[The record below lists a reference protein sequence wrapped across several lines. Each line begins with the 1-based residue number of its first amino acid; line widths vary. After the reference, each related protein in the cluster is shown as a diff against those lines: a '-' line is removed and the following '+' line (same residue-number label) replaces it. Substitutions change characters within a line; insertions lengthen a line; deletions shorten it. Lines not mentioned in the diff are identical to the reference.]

1 MIYLTNLEE
10 NILNSMFNALKTF
23 KNPAKRMK
31 EQIKNIEKDIN
42 IVIEAIKNND
52 SKDAIQMLKDIQED
66 LKVIALVS
74 EQQ

>member
-31 EQIKNIEKDIN
+31 EQIKNIEKDLN

-74 EQQ
+74 E

>member
-1 MIYLTNLEE
+1 MIYLTNREE

-42 IVIEAIKNND
+42 IVIEAINNGD
-52 SKDAIQMLKDIQED
+52 TKDAVSMLKDIQED

-74 EQQ
+74 E

>member
-31 EQIKNIEKDIN
+31 EQIKNIEKDLN
-42 IVIEAIKNND
+42 IVIEAINNGD
-52 SKDAIQMLKDIQED
+52 TKDAVSMLKDIQED
-66 LKVIALVS
+66 LKVIALVN
-74 EQQ
+74 E

>member
-1 MIYLTNLEE
+1 
-10 NILNSMFNALKTF
+10 MFNALKTF

-31 EQIKNIEKDIN
+31 EQIKNIEKDLN

-74 EQQ
+74 EQQWGGFIKKE

>member
-1 MIYLTNLEE
+1 MSLKGRNTDYLGTL
-10 NILNSMFNALKTF
+10 
-23 KNPAKRMK
+23 NPAKRMK
-31 EQIKNIEKDIN
+31 EQIKNIEKDLN

-74 EQQ
+74 E

>member
-1 MIYLTNLEE
+1 
-10 NILNSMFNALKTF
+10 
-23 KNPAKRMK
+23 MK
-31 EQIKNIEKDIN
+31 EQIKNIEKDLN

-66 LKVIALVS
+66 LKLIALVS

>member
-1 MIYLTNLEE
+1 MHNK
-10 NILNSMFNALKTF
+10 SRK
-23 KNPAKRMK
+23 KNERTDKKYR
-31 EQIKNIEKDIN
+31 N

-74 EQQ
+74 EGLLKKNKNLLINDN

>member
-1 MIYLTNLEE
+1 MIYLTNREE

-31 EQIKNIEKDIN
+31 EQIKNIEKDLN
-42 IVIEAIKNND
+42 IVIEAINNGD
-52 SKDAIQMLKDIQED
+52 TKDAVSMLKDIQED

-74 EQQ
+74 E

>member
-1 MIYLTNLEE
+1 
-10 NILNSMFNALKTF
+10 
-23 KNPAKRMK
+23 MK

-74 EQQ
+74 E

>member
-1 MIYLTNLEE
+1 
-10 NILNSMFNALKTF
+10 
-23 KNPAKRMK
+23 MK

-66 LKVIALVS
+66 LKVITLVS

>member
-31 EQIKNIEKDIN
+31 EQIQNIEKDIN
-42 IVIEAIKNND
+42 IVIEAINNGD
-52 SKDAIQMLKDIQED
+52 TKDAVSMLKDIQED
-66 LKVIALVS
+66 LKVIVLVS
-74 EQQ
+74 E

>member
-1 MIYLTNLEE
+1 MSLKGRNTDYLGTL
-10 NILNSMFNALKTF
+10 
-23 KNPAKRMK
+23 NPAKRMQ
-31 EQIKNIEKDIN
+31 EQIKNLEKDLN

-74 EQQ
+74 E

>member
-1 MIYLTNLEE
+1 
-10 NILNSMFNALKTF
+10 
-23 KNPAKRMK
+23 MK

-66 LKVIALVS
+66 LKVIVLVN
-74 EQQ
+74 E